1 MEGNW
6 QSPIGNHQSLEQ
18 FLNLHGQKLLDDLA
32 RPATMVNA
40 LTKGGEIYLTQ
51 FLRRERLEGKL
62 VVAGFLLVL

>member
-1 MEGNW
+1 
-6 QSPIGNHQSLEQ
+6 
-18 FLNLHGQKLLDDLA
+18 
-32 RPATMVNA
+32 MVNA